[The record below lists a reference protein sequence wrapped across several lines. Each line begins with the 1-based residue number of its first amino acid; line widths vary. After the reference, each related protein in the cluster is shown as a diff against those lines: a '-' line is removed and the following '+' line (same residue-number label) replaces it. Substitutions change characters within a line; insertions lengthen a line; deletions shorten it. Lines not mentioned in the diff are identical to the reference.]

1 MAIRSI
7 VFDIG
12 NVLADYRWYGFLKD
26 KGFSPERIDRIARSS
41 VLHPAWG
48 EYDRGVLPAQ
58 EVIEGFIRNDPEIA
72 GDFHRA
78 FDSLRGLLRPRDY
91 AVRLVSALKNAG
103 YGVFYLSN
111 FSQKAAEDCPE
122 ALSFLP
128 YTDGGVFSYLVKL
141 LKPDPAIYRLLLER
155 YGLRAEESVFL
166 DDMTENVA
174 GARSVGMRGIVFST
188 LTQALGELEGM
199 GVCPDGFSG

>member
-78 FDSLRGLLRPRDY
+78 FDSLCGLLRPRDY
-91 AVRLVSALKNAG
+91 AVRLIRALKNAG

-111 FSQKAAEDCPE
+111 FSQKAAEDE
-122 ALSFLP
+122 
-128 YTDGGVFSYLVKL
+128 
-141 LKPDPAIYRLLLER
+141 
-155 YGLRAEESVFL
+155 
-166 DDMTENVA
+166 
-174 GARSVGMRGIVFST
+174 
-188 LTQALGELEGM
+188 Q
-199 GVCPDGFSG
+199 